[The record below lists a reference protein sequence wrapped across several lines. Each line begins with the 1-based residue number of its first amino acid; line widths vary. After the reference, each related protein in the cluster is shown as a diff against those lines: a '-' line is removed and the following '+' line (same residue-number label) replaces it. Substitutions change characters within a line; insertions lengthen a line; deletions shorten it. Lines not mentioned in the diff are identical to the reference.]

1 MNVTAL
7 SRATGLIYNLLVV
20 ELLLLLTTVPTLAAI
35 TLLDHDVSNVPL
47 VAVCAIPLGPAVSA
61 ALYALRHGDDE
72 PATAFWRG
80 YRGNALPVLK
90 LWLPLLAWLTILA
103 VNLANFSSAG
113 VPGWWGV
120 LLAAV
125 AVAVTLWAVNALVI
139 TSLFTFRTVDAAR
152 LALHFLPRGATLANA
167 GVLIAAGGVTLLAS
181 EAVTA
186 LLASLL
192 AGALLWNSRAMTA
205 EIRERF
211 TA

>member
-186 LLASLL
+186 LLGSLL

-205 EIRERF
+205 AIRDRF

>member
-1 MNVTAL
+1 MNVTVL
-7 SRATGLIYNLLVV
+7 SRATAAIYRLLVV
-20 ELLLLLTTVPTLAAI
+20 ELLLLLTTVPTLVAL
-35 TLLDHDVSNVPL
+35 TLLDRDASNAPL
-47 VAVCAIPLGPAVSA
+47 AAVCAAPLGPALSA

-90 LWLPLLAWLTILA
+90 LWLPLLAWLAVFA
-103 VNLANFSSAG
+103 VNLGNFSSAG

-120 LLAAV
+120 LLVAV
-125 AVAVTLWAVNALVI
+125 AVAAVLWAVNALVI

-152 LALHFLPRGATLANA
+152 LALHFLPRGATVANA
-167 GVLIAAGGVTLLAS
+167 GVLIAAAGVTLLAS

-186 LLASLL
+186 LLGSLL
-192 AGALLWNSRAMTA
+192 AAALLWNSRAMTTA
-205 EIRERF
+205 IRDRF